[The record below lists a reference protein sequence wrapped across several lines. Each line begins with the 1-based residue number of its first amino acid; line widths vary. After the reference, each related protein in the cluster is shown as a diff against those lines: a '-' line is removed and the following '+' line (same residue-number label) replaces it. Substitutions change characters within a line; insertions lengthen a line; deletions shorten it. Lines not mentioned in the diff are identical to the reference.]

1 MYNIEKMTNDLKN
14 NVSSFRYNHSL
25 MVAEE
30 AKKLAKHYKLDEEKA
45 YVTGLIHD
53 IAKDFSYEENH
64 KWIKEYSLSKE
75 LYLEKYKDIIHADIG
90 SIVVKK
96 WYNLDNE
103 ICNAILYHT
112 IGNINM
118 TKFDKIIFLAD
129 KIARKNSNEFIEKLK
144 RLTYKDLDEAL
155 IFYLNKQK
163 ILLSEKNLELH
174 KNSLE
179 LLEYLAKE
187 NPI

>member
-30 AKKLAKHYKLDEEKA
+30 AKKLAKHYKLDKEKA

-53 IAKDFSYEENH
+53 IAKDFSYEEID
-64 KWIKEYSLSKE
+64 KWIKEYNLSKD
-75 LYLEKYKDIIHADIG
+75 LYLKIYKDIIHSDIG

-129 KIARKNSNEFIEKLK
+129 KIARKNSNEFIEELK
-144 RLTYKDLDEAL
+144 ILTYKNLDKAL
-155 IFYLNKQK
+155 IFYFNEQK
-163 ILLSEKNLELH
+163 EKLKERNLELH

-179 LLEYLAKE
+179 LLKLLEK
-187 NPI
+187 NNQ